1 MVRIALAQVN
11 PTVGDIEGNCLVV
24 GEWVARARE
33 AGADL
38 VAFPELVI
46 TGYPPED
53 LVLKPSFVRENLEAV
68 ESLAMGMDGI
78 AAVVGFIHR
87 DGESVYNAAALIAG
101 GRVVGVYHK
110 KCLPNY
116 GVFDEE
122 RYFRRG
128 DGTLLVNVAG
138 ALVGVTI
145 CEDLWTDSGA
155 VRACVAAGASLVI
168 NINGSPF
175 HRGKGGERLE
185 LLRRRAREAGAA
197 IAYVNMVGGQ
207 DELVFDG
214 QSLVVGA
221 DGEVLARAKQFEEEL
236 LVFDFE
242 PPDEGSVLESRA
254 GGDGALRIVDAGV
267 APGSR
272 PNITTEVAAEMDPV
286 GEVYSALVLGVRDYL
301 RKNGFDEALVGI
313 SGGVDSAL
321 TAAIAVDAMG
331 AGNVLGVSNPSE
343 FTSAQSIRDAETLAS
358 NLGIKLVVLPIDE
371 ARDAAQRA
379 LGPVF
384 AGMEWG
390 VAEENLQSRL
400 RGLLWMAISNKS
412 EQTAHRR
419 IVLSTG
425 NKSEMATG
433 YATLYGDMAGGFA
446 VLKDV
451 PKTLVYE
458 LARWRNREGEV
469 IPMSILERAPSAELR
484 PGQLDTDSLPTY
496 EKLDPILEAY
506 VEEHRSV
513 EEMIEAGFD
522 AGVVR
527 RVVALVD
534 RAEYKRRQAPP
545 GVKITKRAFGRDWR
559 LPITNRFRPGK

>member
-1 MVRIALAQVN
+1 MARIALAQVN
-11 PTVGDIEGNCLVV
+11 PTVGDIEGNRLLV
-24 GEWVARARE
+24 ERWVARARE
-33 AGADL
+33 SGADL

-68 ESLAMGMDGI
+68 ESLAKTVDGI
-78 AAVVGFIHR
+78 AAVVGFIHK
-87 DGESVYNAAALIAG
+87 DGESAYNAAALIAG
-101 GRVVGVYHK
+101 GEVVGVYHK
-110 KCLPNY
+110 KRLPNY

-128 DGTLLVNVAG
+128 DGILVAKVG
-138 ALVGVTI
+138 DSLIGVTI

-155 VRACVAAGASLVI
+155 VRACVAAGASLVV
-168 NINGSPF
+168 NINGSPY
-175 HRGKGGERLE
+175 HRGKGGERLD
-185 LLRRRAREAGAA
+185 LLQRRAREAGVM

-214 QSLVVGA
+214 QSLVVA
-221 DGEVLARAKQFEEEL
+221 PDGEVLARAKQFEEEL

-242 PPDEGSVLESRA
+242 PPEKELTVEGRT
-254 GGDGALRIVDAGV
+254 GGEEALRIVDAG
-267 APGSR
+267 
-272 PNITTEVAAEMDPV
+272 AASSPRLKIKTSVVPELDSAE
-286 GEVYSALVLGVRDYL
+286 EVYSALVLGVRDYI

-321 TAAIAVDAMG
+321 TAAVAVDAIG
-331 AGNVLGVSNPSE
+331 ADNVLGVSNPSE
-343 FTSAQSIRDAETLAS
+343 FTSAQSVRDAETLAS

-371 ARDAAQRA
+371 ARDAVQRA

-425 NKSEMATG
+425 NKSEIATG

-446 VLKDV
+446 VLKDA

-469 IPMSILERAPSAELR
+469 IPESILERAPSAELR
-484 PGQLDTDSLPTY
+484 PEQLDTDSLPPY

-513 EEMIEAGFD
+513 EEMVEAGFD
-522 AGVVR
+522 AEMVR

-559 LPITNRFRPGK
+559 LPITNRFKPGP